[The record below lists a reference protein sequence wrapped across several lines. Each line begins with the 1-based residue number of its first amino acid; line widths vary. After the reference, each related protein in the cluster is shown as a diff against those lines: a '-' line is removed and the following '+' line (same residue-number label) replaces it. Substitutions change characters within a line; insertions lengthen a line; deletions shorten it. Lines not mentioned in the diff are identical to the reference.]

1 MRATK
6 SRTSRTKKR
15 PKINKTKI
23 RTKLIIIAKR
33 KLIKKPNQLHKI
45 TRNLITKTRKM
56 KKMQKTYFHRPKK
69 NKINDRKNIPD

>member
-45 TRNLITKTRKM
+45 TRNLITKISKM
-56 KKMQKTYFHRPKK
+56 KKMQKTYFHRPK
-69 NKINDRKNIPD
+69 NKINYRKNIPD